1 MCNNKSIANLAIYFE
16 TDTISADVLIYFQS
30 LAPFFSENGKTFLT
44 FFAYICTQNTDVM
57 AFELSYLVG
66 PLVGGVIGY
75 ITNDVA
81 IRMLFRPHKAKYV
94 MGLHVPFTPGIIPKE
109 RGRIAQAVGQAIS
122 DNLMNREVLERTL
135 LSEEMMQRLGDS
147 IDRMVSKQT
156 ENNETLEQLLRH
168 YLTREELQ
176 AIVEGTSEELSRLVK
191 EKLTDTS
198 VGQKIA
204 HQAIAMMKE
213 KTHRKMGGFL
223 TDALGLNKIV
233 EAALDPAEH
242 HLARHI
248 NDIMS
253 QNAEQMVATM
263 LDGEADRL
271 LQRPVSELLRDHE
284 QQLSEL
290 RQTALGLYRTVITD
304 RLPRILGALN
314 ISRIIENR
322 INEMD
327 MDESERIILD
337 VMKKELRAIVWF
349 GALLGC
355 LIGIVNALL

>member
-1 MCNNKSIANLAIYFE
+1 M
-16 TDTISADVLIYFQS
+16 T
-30 LAPFFSENGKTFLT
+30 
-44 FFAYICTQNTDVM
+44 
-57 AFELSYLVG
+57 FELSYLLG

-81 IRMLFRPHKAKYV
+81 IRMLFRPHHAKYIF
-94 MGLHVPFTPGIIPKE
+94 GLHIPFTPGIIPKE
-109 RGRIAQAVGQAIS
+109 RGRIALAVGEAIS

-135 LSEEMMQRLGDS
+135 LSEEMMQRLGNS
-147 IDRMVSKQT
+147 IDRMVSKQM
-156 ENNETLEQLLRH
+156 ENEETVEQLLRH
-168 YLTREELQ
+168 YLTRDELE
-176 AIVEGTSEELSRLVK
+176 AVVAGTSEELSRLVK
-191 EKLTDTS
+191 EKLSDASLGKT
-198 VGQKIA
+198 IA
-204 HQAIAMMKE
+204 RQAIATIKE
-213 KTHRKMGGFL
+213 KTHRKMGGIL
-223 TDALGLNKIV
+223 TDTLGLNKIV
-233 EAALDPAEH
+233 EIALEPAEH

-248 NDIMS
+248 NEIMS
-253 QNAEQMVATM
+253 QNAEQMVSTM

-271 LQRPVSELLRDHE
+271 LQRPVCELLRDHG

-337 VMKKELRAIVWF
+337 VMKKELRAVVWF

-355 LIGIVNALL
+355 IIGIVNTIL